1 VLKHEEDA
9 RRVHP
14 KAEDFRPVMS
24 GLPMARRVVGWTF
37 AVPRDPEKEYSH
49 DGYSWVD
56 LSGDVPNDTYVN
68 QNVAATVMKA
78 HLRQKSQAPV
88 NELEKR
94 A

>member
-9 RRVHP
+9 RKVHP
-14 KAEDFRPVMS
+14 EASDFRPVLS
-24 GLPMARRVVGWTF
+24 GLPLARQVIGWTF
-37 AVPRDPEKEYSH
+37 NVPRNPDVEYSH

-56 LSGDVPNDTYVN
+56 LSGDVPSDTYGTEH
-68 QNVAATVMKA
+68 AAASVMKS
-78 HLRQKSQAPV
+78 HLRQKRQAPV